1 MTIGKLA
8 EAAGVNVETIRYY
21 QRRGLLEEPAKPL
34 YGQRRYSLEQVK
46 RVRFI
51 KRAQALGFTLAEV
64 GQLLLLNEA
73 RSCETARAL
82 AAHKL
87 GLIDDKLAD
96 LRAVRTALNKL
107 VRQCDAGNGAE
118 CPIIDAL
125 VDGYVLDR
133 TTVRTTSK
141 ARKDRG

>member
-1 MTIGKLA
+1 MSTGMTIGKLA

-34 YGQRRYSLEQVK
+34 YGQRRYSLEQAK
-46 RVRFI
+46 RVQFI

-73 RSCETARAL
+73 RSCKTTRAL

-87 GLIDDKLAD
+87 ELIDEKMAD
-96 LRAVRTALNKL
+96 LGAVRKALGKL
-107 VRQCDAGNGAE
+107 VQQCDAGDGAK

-125 VDGYVLDR
+125 VDG
-133 TTVRTTSK
+133 
-141 ARKDRG
+141 

>member
-34 YGQRRYSLEQVK
+34 NGQRRYSLEQAK

-51 KRAQALGFTLAEV
+51 KRAQALGFTLAEI

-73 RSCETARAL
+73 RSCKTTRML

-87 GLIDDKLAD
+87 ELIDEKMAD
-96 LRAVRTALNKL
+96 LGAVRKALGKL
-107 VRQCDAGNGAE
+107 VQQCDTGDGAK

-125 VDGYVLDR
+125 VDG
-133 TTVRTTSK
+133 
-141 ARKDRG
+141 

>member
-1 MTIGKLA
+1 MSTGMTIGKLA
-8 EAAGVNVETIRYY
+8 DAAGVNVETIRYY

-34 YGQRRYSLEQVK
+34 NGQRRYSLELAK

-51 KRAQALGFTLAEV
+51 KRAQALGFTLAEI

-73 RSCETARAL
+73 RSCKTTRTL

-87 GLIDDKLAD
+87 ELIDGKMAD
-96 LRAVRTALNKL
+96 LGAVRKALGKL
-107 VRQCDAGNGAE
+107 VQQCDAGDGAN

-125 VDGYVLDR
+125 VDG
-133 TTVRTTSK
+133 
-141 ARKDRG
+141 